1 MTDREYNGWTNWDT
15 WAFALWV
22 DNTETSYRVRMGLCQ
37 TVAESDRDREDMD
50 GVLAK
55 VLRDNADDLLLV
67 SGSTDTHDIS
77 KINFAEIAEHWM
89 EDVEDLIPDSRRG
102 EGLVSLSKAAL
113 ACSSSCVCPA
123 DVGGFFST
131 HHKD

>member
-89 EDVEDLIPDSRRG
+89 EDVEDLIPEKESEYDERVRDEDEEGDILMRRDK
-102 EGLVSLSKAAL
+102 EER
-113 ACSSSCVCPA
+113 
-123 DVGGFFST
+123 D
-131 HHKD
+131 D